1 MIEHSRQTIQFTV
14 GFLIGPALE
23 LDEQRFAAFRARLE
37 EEDVRFDH
45 AEHGDAGFLLARQT
59 PWSLQVQV
67 VTGEVGGGGPEPVP
81 VSQIVI
87 ATAIGQDSP
96 VASAADF
103 ADAAHEVTDVARDI
117 WPEMEFVL
125 GWNTGVRSLFA
136 ASTDHSFQYLWEQ
149 RLGQATEDLAV
160 FGRPI
165 LGGGLR
171 LMFPP
176 GQAEGEQY
184 QAEVRVESFLEDVRR
199 LYVELSLAG
208 GNPEPITAMN
218 PTARIQT
225 TEAFLEERVLP
236 FLRNSG
242 ETPRGA

>member
-23 LDEQRFAAFRARLE
+23 LDEQRIAAFRARLE
-37 EEDVRFDH
+37 EEDIRFEH
-45 AEHGDAGFLLARQT
+45 AEHVDNSLVLART
-59 PWSLQVQV
+59 APSSFQVQMV
-67 VTGEVGGGGPEPVP
+67 SGQVGGGPEPVP
-81 VSQIVI
+81 VTQIVI
-87 ATAIGQDSP
+87 ATAVGQDVP
-96 VASAADF
+96 VAAVAEF
-103 ADAAHEVTDVARDI
+103 ADAAHEVTDIARDV

-136 ASTDHSFQYLWEQ
+136 SSTEHSFQYLWEQ
-149 RLGQATEDLAV
+149 RLGQDTQELSV

-176 GQAEGEQY
+176 GQGEGEQY

-199 LYVELSLAG
+199 LYVEVNLASG
-208 GNPEPITAMN
+208 TPEPINALN
-218 PTARIQT
+218 PTVLIQA
-225 TEAFLEERVLP
+225 TEAFVDERLLP
-236 FLRNSG
+236 FLRG
-242 ETPRGA
+242 GDQPRNG